1 MKCLFVINDLAR
13 AGAEK
18 QATLLACG
26 LKALGWSVSIVVIKE
41 RNDFAEPLA
50 AAAIPVRSLHRR
62 GPLDL
67 AVALRL
73 RRAIQETS
81 PDVVV
86 SFLFL
91 SNLLTVLAA
100 SLLKHRPAI
109 VVSVR
114 SSYRD
119 TLTHL
124 QRLMAR
130 VAHQGADLTLFNSMA
145 ALREEQ
151 LRFPRV
157 SQVAYLPNSV
167 VSTVAPAVN
176 WSEIGIGAGPVVLSV
191 GQLELVKGHRML
203 IEAFAAG
210 KEVIPGAQLVLVGD
224 GPERERL
231 SAFTET
237 TGLSDRVTFL
247 GHIQDPLPFIAG
259 ADVFVQPSLSEGM
272 SNALMEAMSLGRCI
286 VATRVGAASDL
297 LEHGVQALLPP
308 PTVPDLA
315 AAINRA
321 LGDPALRARL
331 GEAVRKRAEDF
342 SVDRITSELDTI
354 LRGIVQPSS
363 ARSGSRVRD
372 QRS

>member
-1 MKCLFVINDLAR
+1 MLFVINDLAR

-18 QATLLACG
+18 QAVLLARG
-26 LKALGWSVSIVVIKE
+26 LKALGWAVSMVLIKE
-41 RNDFAEPLA
+41 RNDFADQLA
-50 AAAIPVRSLHRR
+50 HASIPVTSLHRR
-62 GPLDL
+62 GPFDPGV
-67 AVALRL
+67 VARL
-73 RRAIQETS
+73 RETIRNAS

-91 SNLLTVLAA
+91 ANQLTVLAA

-109 VVSVR
+109 VLSVR

-119 TLTHL
+119 TLTHF
-124 QRLMAR
+124 QRLIAR
-130 VAHQGADLTLFNSMA
+130 VAHQGADLTLFNSMT

-151 LRFPRV
+151 LGFPRV
-157 SQVAYLPNSV
+157 SRVAYLPNSV
-167 VSTVAPAVN
+167 ASTVAAAVN

-203 IEAFAAG
+203 IDAFAATR
-210 KEVIPGAQLVLVGD
+210 ESTPGAQLVLVGD

-231 SAFTET
+231 CAFTKT
-237 TGLSDRVTFL
+237 RGLSDRVTFL
-247 GHIQDPLPFIAG
+247 GHKQDPLPFVAG

-272 SNALMEAMSLGRCI
+272 SNALMEAMTLGRCI

-331 GEAVRKRAEDF
+331 GEAARKRAEDF

-363 ARSGSRVRD
+363 IRSRSSDRD
-372 QRS
+372 RRS

>member
-1 MKCLFVINDLAR
+1 MFPK
-13 AGAEK
+13 
-18 QATLLACG
+18 
-26 LKALGWSVSIVVIKE
+26 
-41 RNDFAEPLA
+41 
-50 AAAIPVRSLHRR
+50 
-62 GPLDL
+62 
-67 AVALRL
+67 
-73 RRAIQETS
+73 S
-81 PDVVV
+81 P
-86 SFLFL
+86 
-91 SNLLTVLAA
+91 T
-100 SLLKHRPAI
+100 
-109 VVSVR
+109 
-114 SSYRD
+114 
-119 TLTHL
+119 
-124 QRLMAR
+124 
-130 VAHQGADLTLFNSMA
+130 
-145 ALREEQ
+145 
-151 LRFPRV
+151 FPT
-157 SQVAYLPNSV
+157 AV

-191 GQLELVKGHRML
+191 GQLEPVKGHRML